1 MFMVAR
7 VFSPANNKSFTCSS
21 EIEVKL
27 FISRMLCTR
36 TDQAIVKLIGYF
48 KIIGCTILSCS
59 WTSQGTFLAMY
70 IYHGR
75 ADYIIFGCVELE
87 KTFPKIPLHLQPRI
101 SAKKVQAHFGMP
113 A

>member
-1 MFMVAR
+1 MFVVAR

-27 FISRMLCTR
+27 FISRVLCTR
-36 TDQAIVKLIGYF
+36 IDQAIVKLIGYF

-59 WTSQGTFLAMY
+59 WTSQGTFLATY

-75 ADYIIFGCVELE
+75 AVCN
-87 KTFPKIPLHLQPRI
+87 
-101 SAKKVQAHFGMP
+101 
-113 A
+113 